1 MQKYEQIFYNQLNFM
16 STNAKMMF
24 YATQFD
30 EIKPAIQRTIKFINE
45 YDWGEHK
52 ELILMNCIAVLPF
65 MLTNLNDNPTV
76 ENKQRYKQSLI
87 FLKFIKHNK
96 GMANHHIFKTTLNK
110 KDGSS
115 ISFDDFYGFDLEKLD
130 EQIDIFEKLA
140 SIKIKPR
147 RKWFSGEIIQLNYLC
162 HNLKSVYGS
171 QESKILQFLGDLF
184 KEFDCTVDDDVIKQ
198 KILKRAQN
206 DSFVRFK
213 ISGI

>member
-16 STNAKMMF
+16 STDAKMMF

-30 EIKPAIQRTIKFINE
+30 EIKPAIQRTIKFINQYDCGE
-45 YDWGEHK
+45 YK

-87 FLKFIKHNK
+87 FFKFIKHNK

-130 EQIDIFEKLA
+130 KQIDIFEKLA
-140 SIKIKPR
+140 AVKI
-147 RKWFSGEIIQLNYLC
+147 GLIIV
-162 HNLKSVYGS
+162 K
-171 QESKILQFLGDLF
+171 
-184 KEFDCTVDDDVIKQ
+184 VI
-198 KILKRAQN
+198 
-206 DSFVRFK
+206 
-213 ISGI
+213 IS